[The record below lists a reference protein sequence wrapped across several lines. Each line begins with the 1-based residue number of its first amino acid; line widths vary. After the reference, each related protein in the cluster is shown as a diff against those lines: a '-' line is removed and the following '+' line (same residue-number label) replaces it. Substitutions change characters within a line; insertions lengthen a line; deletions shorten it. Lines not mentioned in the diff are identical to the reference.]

1 MALRDKAKAAR
12 WMQRFLAE
20 IIKHF
25 LFFNLTA
32 WLIYRNHFVLP
43 HMFLKAC
50 EMFCAGCV
58 THAQYQVIFD
68 R

>member
-1 MALRDKAKAAR
+1 MARRDEAKVIR
-12 WMQRFLAE
+12 RMQCFLAE
-20 IIKHF
+20 ITKHF
-25 LFFNLTA
+25 CFFNLTH
-32 WLIYRNHFVLP
+32 WLNCRNHFVLP

-50 EMFCAGCV
+50 AMFCAGRV